1 MRNKMLGQIL
11 TKDKMLAQKL
21 TTFPTGV
28 ITLVA
33 NYSERCVAPIFM
45 PEWAQYEKKQNKIP
59 YKNIDME
66 KLWER
71 YRDAIKEVKNMLI
84 FPEVRNYYPDT
95 IEVVNFSQAYRGET
109 KVSKDPIPLGKFTI
123 TKNLMNYIEAIHDV
137 PAAFIIKEVAEMGKY
152 GLVVQLRFKDQRK
165 PTNIWVVYNIEVEE

>member
-1 MRNKMLGQIL
+1 
-11 TKDKMLAQKL
+11 MLAQKL

-95 IEVVNFSQAYRGET
+95 IEVVNFSQAYRGQTE
-109 KVSKDPIPLGKFTI
+109 VSKNSITIGKFTI
-123 TKNLMNYIEAIHDV
+123 TKNLMNYIEAFHNV
-137 PAAFIIKEVAEMGKY
+137 PADFIVKEIVEMGKY
-152 GLVVQLRFKDQRK
+152 GLAIQLWFEGQRK
-165 PTNIWVVYNIEVEE
+165 PINIDVTYEIEAED